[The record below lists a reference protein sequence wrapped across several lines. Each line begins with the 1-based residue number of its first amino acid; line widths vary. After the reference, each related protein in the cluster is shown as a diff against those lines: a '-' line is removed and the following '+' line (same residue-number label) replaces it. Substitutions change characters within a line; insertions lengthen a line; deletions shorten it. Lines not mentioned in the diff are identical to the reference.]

1 MLNILCTLTVI
12 SCQHT
17 TVEAPTI
24 RQVTAYTL
32 SVDETDATPCIGA
45 TGEDLCLAQANGES
59 ICAANWVPLNS
70 IIYIEGYGPCRVAD
84 RMASKHKNRVDIL
97 MKTKQEAKK
106 WGIKSKLVNIL

>member
-1 MLNILCTLTVI
+1 MLNILCTLAVV
-12 SCQHT
+12 SCRPNHVQ
-17 TVEAPTI
+17 APTM
-24 RQVTAYTL
+24 RQISAYTL

-45 TGEDLCLAQANGES
+45 TGEDLCLAQANDES
-59 ICAANWVPLNS
+59 ICAANFVPLGTLLK
-70 IIYIEGYGPCRVAD
+70 IEGYGPCRVAD